1 MDVQNEEK
9 LRVDFRNLLFDLS
22 KSQDALQ
29 DSGKKKRSNF
39 YQELERLYWD
49 EKFQHYSSDIFVV
62 LKNLQSD
69 SVEGSIDVLG
79 QNLDLIRQ
87 GYQQKN
93 IASDGKSKDIQAH
106 IRKLY
111 DDVNLL
117 SSLVLT
123 DEAENWRYSQENR
136 LKQQEQRLKQLDES
150 INKSQSKLERVE
162 KKIKSSQKEY
172 IAILGIFAAIILAFT
187 GGITFSTSVLENM
200 HKSSIY
206 RVVLVILLIGFTLV
220 NILYLLFMFIDK
232 LVRNDK
238 RIIPIKPVITFDI
251 AVIAFVIILI
261 VLWTNGT
268 VELRNRNINEH
279 IFENESHSSEIIDTS
294 EIDDSFYVQSLDSE
308 SIVAE

>member
-93 IASDGKSKDIQAH
+93 IASDGTSKDIQAH

-206 RVVLVILLIGFTLV
+206 RVVHVILLIGFTLV
-220 NILYLLFMFIDK
+220 NVLYLLFMFIDK

-268 VELRNRNINEH
+268 VELRNRNINEN
-279 IFENESHSSEIIDTS
+279 ISENESHSSEIIDTS
-294 EIDDSFYVQSLDSE
+294 EIDESFYLQSLE
-308 SIVAE
+308 

>member
-1 MDVQNEEK
+1 MT
-9 LRVDFRNLLFDLS
+9 LP
-22 KSQDALQ
+22 
-29 DSGKKKRSNF
+29 
-39 YQELERLYWD
+39 
-49 EKFQHYSSDIFVV
+49 
-62 LKNLQSD
+62 
-69 SVEGSIDVLG
+69 
-79 QNLDLIRQ
+79 
-87 GYQQKN
+87 
-93 IASDGKSKDIQAH
+93 
-106 IRKLY
+106 
-111 DDVNLL
+111 
-117 SSLVLT
+117 
-123 DEAENWRYSQENR
+123 
-136 LKQQEQRLKQLDES
+136 KQQEQRLKQLDES

-220 NILYLLFMFIDK
+220 NVLYLLFMFIDK

-268 VELRNRNINEH
+268 VELRNRNINEN
-279 IFENESHSSEIIDTS
+279 ISENESHSSEIIDTS

-308 SIVAE
+308 SRVAE

>member
-9 LRVDFRNLLFDLS
+9 LRADFRNLLLDLS
-22 KSQDALQ
+22 KSQDALE
-29 DSGKKKRSNF
+29 DSGKKTRFNF
-39 YQELERLYWD
+39 YQKLERLYWD
-49 EKFQHYSSDIFVV
+49 ERFQHYSSDIFVV
-62 LKNLQSD
+62 LKNLQQD
-69 SVEGSIDVLG
+69 SVEGSIDILG
-79 QNLDLIRQ
+79 QNLNLIRQ
-87 GYQQKN
+87 GYQPKN
-93 IASDGKSKDIQAH
+93 IDSDGTSKDIQAH

-117 SSLVLT
+117 SSLIHT

-136 LKQQEQRLKQLDES
+136 LKQQENRLKQLDDS
-150 INKSQSKLERVE
+150 INNSQSKLDRVE

-238 RIIPIKPVITFDI
+238 RIIPIKPVLTFDI
-251 AVIAFVIILI
+251 AVIAFVIIIFSMWNMGI
-261 VLWTNGT
+261 V
-268 VELRNRNINEH
+268 ESRNRNIIENTSQ
-279 IFENESHSSEIIDTS
+279 NESHASEIIDNS
-294 EIDDSFYVQSLDSE
+294 EMDDSSHVQSLDSE
-308 SIVAE
+308 STVVE

>member
-93 IASDGKSKDIQAH
+93 IASDGTSKDIQAH

-187 GGITFSTSVLENM
+187 GGIMFSTSVLENM

-220 NILYLLFMFIDK
+220 NVLYLLFMFIDK

-268 VELRNRNINEH
+268 VELRNRNINEN
-279 IFENESHSSEIIDTS
+279 ISENESHSSEIIDTS

-308 SIVAE
+308 SRVAE